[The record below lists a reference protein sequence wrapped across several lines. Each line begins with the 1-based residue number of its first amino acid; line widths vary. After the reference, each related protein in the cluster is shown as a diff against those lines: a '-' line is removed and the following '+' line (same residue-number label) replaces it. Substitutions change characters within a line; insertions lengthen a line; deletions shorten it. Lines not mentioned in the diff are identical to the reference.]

1 MEILSTRCPRPAVG
15 GAYVTEH
22 GGRGRGNDIGGRWDS
37 DDGGVHRGPAGTVA
51 SDLQQLNDSACMR
64 ATGLEPLEGGDFV
77 NEAIARLLSGSRR
90 WPRKVP
96 LVVFLL
102 QTMRSIANS
111 HWKRLER
118 PKEVRESALL
128 AVAEAGDGIVDW
140 APDVSMEPE
149 ARTLAAETLARI
161 EDLFS
166 GDEDAM
172 TVISGA
178 GNGKSPAEIQTEACM
193 DATRYAT
200 IRRRIRRRVIQTFS
214 EEGGVT

>member
-1 MEILSTRCPRPAVG
+1 MSLSMAGEAEGTTLAGDEIATIEECIGALRALS
-15 GAYVTEH
+15 
-22 GGRGRGNDIGGRWDS
+22 
-37 DDGGVHRGPAGTVA
+37 A
-51 SDLQQLNDSACMR
+51 SDLQQLNNSARMR
-64 ATGLEPLEGGDFV
+64 AAGLELLEGDDLV

-96 LVVFLL
+96 LVAFLL

-118 PKEVRESALL
+118 PKEVRESALV
-128 AVAEAGDGIVDW
+128 VAAEVGDGIVDR

-161 EDLFS
+161 ESLFS
-166 GDEDAM
+166 GDKDAM

-178 GNGKSPAEIQTEACM
+178 ANGKSPVEIQTETCM

-200 IRRRIRRRVIQTFS
+200 IRRRIRRRVIQAFS
-214 EEGGVT
+214 EEGGIT